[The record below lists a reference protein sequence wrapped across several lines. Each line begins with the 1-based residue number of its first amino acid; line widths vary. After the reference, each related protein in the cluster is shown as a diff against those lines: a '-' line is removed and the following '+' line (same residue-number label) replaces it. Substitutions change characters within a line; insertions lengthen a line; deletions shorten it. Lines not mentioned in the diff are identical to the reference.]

1 MFKDRKL
8 YTLLQLLQ
16 ANGIAHRAKRTI
28 CLKARFW
35 VRCRGSQVK
44 RSLRKLQVVQHT
56 SSAVLYSAVLSS
68 VYIGHGIAHIELSVQ
83 FCHKDRKRYNGL
95 ARPMGLL
102 IKLSVQF
109 VSKACF
115 LGEIQR
121 SSTIV
126 RLTLRK
132 LQVLH
137 PYRNIFRQT
146 ALLNDCMN
154 HCINH
159 CDQPLYRWHTVTVVF
174 LQSFS

>member
-1 MFKDRKL
+1 
-8 YTLLQLLQ
+8 
-16 ANGIAHRAKRTI
+16 
-28 CLKARFW
+28 
-35 VRCRGSQVK
+35 
-44 RSLRKLQVVQHT
+44 
-56 SSAVLYSAVLSS
+56 
-68 VYIGHGIAHIELSVQ
+68 
-83 FCHKDRKRYNGL
+83 
-95 ARPMGLL
+95 MGLL

-174 LQSFS
+174 LQSFSWYTYRPRDCMRLCNFDGAEKIVTSFRNRCNTRSTAIKKIPIQHSYKKKRDAEQHHSPMHTSWPLLPTLSCCVSS